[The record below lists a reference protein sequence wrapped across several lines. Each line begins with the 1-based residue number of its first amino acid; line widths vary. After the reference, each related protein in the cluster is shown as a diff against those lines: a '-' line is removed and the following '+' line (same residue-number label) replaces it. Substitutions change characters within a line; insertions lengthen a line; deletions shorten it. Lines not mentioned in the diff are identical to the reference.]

1 MAADSL
7 PAVVPQVLLGRSF
20 GEAGLQL
27 VREELSAC
35 CGASRA
41 ELARRMCRRLSW
53 RSPGGGLP
61 LMSARVALLRL
72 HRRGLL
78 PLPSPRN
85 GNGNARPIDVRQVDW
100 PAEEPLHGR
109 VDQLPG
115 LALHPVSDEHQS
127 HLYNALVERYHY
139 LGFVTMAG
147 AQIRYLVAWNKG
159 ILGALGFGAAAW
171 QVADRDRFIG
181 WDHPRR
187 RAQLHRIVNNSR
199 FLILPWVRCLNLA
212 SKVLAL
218 SMCRL
223 ADDFHQRYGYRPV
236 LVESFVE
243 EGRFQ
248 GSSYQAANWLR
259 VGETAGRGKKGQWH
273 EPRLPR
279 KSIWVYPLERRF
291 RQILCGPESAR

>member
-7 PAVVPQVLLGRSF
+7 PATVPQVLLGRPF
-20 GEAGLQL
+20 GEGGLQL
-27 VREELSAC
+27 VREELAAC
-35 CGASRA
+35 PGASRA
-41 ELARRMCRRLSW
+41 ELARRVCRRLGW
-53 RSPGGGLP
+53 RRPGGEFS

-78 PLPSPRN
+78 PLPPPRSVN
-85 GNGNARPIDVRQVDW
+85 NNARPIAVRQVDW
-100 PAEEPLHGR
+100 PAQEPIPGK

-115 LALHPVSDEHQS
+115 LALHPVTDAPQS
-127 HLYNALVERYHY
+127 QLYNALMARYHY

-147 AQIRYLVAWNKG
+147 AQIRYLIAWKRG

-187 RAQLHRIVNNSR
+187 QAHLHRIVNNGR

-218 SMCRL
+218 SVGRL
-223 ADDFHQRYGYRPV
+223 AEDFHQRYGYRPV
-236 LVESFVE
+236 LVESFIQE
-243 EGRFQ
+243 DRFQ

-259 VGETAGRGKKGQWH
+259 VGQTRGRGKKGQWH
-273 EPRLPR
+273 EPRLPL

-291 RQILCGPESAR
+291 RQILCGQES